1 MLITPFLHRT
11 LHKVVYMTQCKMVL
25 LMKLILLMCVGYI
38 RLFMALNKHSTH
50 GTMSWKNFYMILD
63 LPTTSLVPLSSRTT
77 QNGSLFYFLIYADDL
92 IVTSSSQSL
101 VQQFIY
107 SLFTQFSIKDLGNLH
122 YFLNIKVL
130 PTSQGMFLT
139 QHKYIGESSWQKQIW
154 MVLKRLSLL
163 CWPQNISSSW

>member
-1 MLITPFLHRT
+1 MQNGFVDEANPTYVCWLHKTLYGLKQALNSWYNELKEFLHDFGFT
-11 LHKVVYMTQCKMVL
+11 NYKS
-25 LMKLILLMCVGYI
+25 G
-38 RLFMALNKHSTH
+38 A
-50 GTMSWKNFYMILD
+50 
-63 LPTTSLVPLSSRTT
+63 
-77 QNGSLFYFLIYADDL
+77 SLFTHNAKWFTILFLIYADDL

-130 PTSQGMFLT
+130 LTSQGMFLT
-139 QHKYIGESSWQKQIW
+139 QHKYIRENSWQKQIW

-163 CWPQNISSSW
+163 CRPQNISSS